1 MWSDCILIWDSFWLY
16 PTEIIA
22 TYVEEHVTSLP
33 DSTHDVNSRCIM
45 DINKNMMVLE
55 HTVGE
60 YFLQLWDD
68 GALSNKAGISE
79 AIIK

>member
-16 PTEIIA
+16 PTVIIA

-33 DSTHDVNSRCIM
+33 DSIHDVNSRCIM

-60 YFLQLWDD
+60 YFYNSGMMEHSQTRQE
-68 GALSNKAGISE
+68 SQKPS
-79 AIIK
+79 